1 VKKTESPN
9 SGASPNF
16 LLFEQQG
23 PIVTITFNRPERR
36 NCMNREVMA
45 EFERLITRVRDS
57 RDARVLIVTGAG
69 AAFSAGADMSGAKE
83 ITDPAER
90 QRVFAERN
98 GGLARMIGRAFDQI
112 SRLDCMTIAAVNGYA
127 VGGGW
132 ALALAFDFIIAAE
145 DAEFWVP
152 EVDLSAPFTG
162 GPATVIA
169 ARMGPWRAKEATILC
184 RHYTA
189 RELMGLGMVN
199 GVVAAEHLM
208 KETLDLAEILLKKPR
223 KAAIATKHFIDG
235 VFLTPRLY

>member
-1 VKKTESPN
+1 MKRELRN
-9 SGASPNF
+9 SEASPNF
-16 LLFEQQG
+16 LFEQQDA
-23 PIVTITFNRPERR
+23 IATITFNRPERR

-57 RDARVLIVTGAG
+57 RETRVLIVTGTG
-69 AAFSAGADMSGAKE
+69 AAFSAGADLSGASE
-83 ITDPAER
+83 IADPAER
-90 QRVFAERN
+90 RRVFAERN

-132 ALALAFDFIIAAE
+132 ALVLAFDFIVAAAA
-145 DAEFWVP
+145 AEFWVP
-152 EVDLSAPFTG
+152 EVDLGAPFTG
-162 GPATVIA
+162 GPAIVMA
-169 ARMGPWRAKEATILC
+169 ARMGPWRAKEAAILC

-199 GVVAAEHLM
+199 RVVEPGEELM
-208 KETLDLAEILLKKPR
+208 NEARGLADVLLRKPR
-223 KAAIATKHFIDG
+223 KAATATKHFIDG